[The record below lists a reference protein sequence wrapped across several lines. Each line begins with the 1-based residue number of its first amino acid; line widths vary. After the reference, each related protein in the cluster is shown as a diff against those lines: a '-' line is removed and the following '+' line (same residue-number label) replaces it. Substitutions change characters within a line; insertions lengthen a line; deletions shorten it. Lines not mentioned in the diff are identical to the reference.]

1 MSSNISEEAIS
12 ESSKTN
18 EQHETMKLHEE
29 ARILQQRHFI
39 NWIKTVNSAY
49 ETFNIKQK
57 YI

>member
-39 NWIKTVNSAY
+39 N
-49 ETFNIKQK
+49 
-57 YI
+57 